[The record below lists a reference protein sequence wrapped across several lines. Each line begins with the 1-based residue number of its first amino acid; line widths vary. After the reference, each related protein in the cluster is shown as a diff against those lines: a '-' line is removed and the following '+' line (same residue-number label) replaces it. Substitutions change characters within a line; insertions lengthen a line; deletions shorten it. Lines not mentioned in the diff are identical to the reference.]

1 MYADGQYG
9 FTIDYEENEGFC
21 QQYGLTVRF
30 AVNLRRENPVQV
42 LRFVAGLVNMYKGKR
57 NKNDQWGVRTIYNNM
72 RIFTGKQFVYKVNPN
87 ESRDGIYIYGW
98 NIYQSFG
105 FYAVI
110 ALMKV
115 FGFEEGPIGED
126 QYFEIKRLTRFL
138 MFDRLPVCA
147 AVDKLMK
154 RTTFSYRDLAFI
166 SGVSG
171 QDNPD
176 RYSYPTVSPEL
187 DEFLSKVRITPD
199 MLKLP
204 LRNMQFI
211 DAFTGKKAIVN
222 DYSAVTYKEITDAV
236 EKALTDEERFVTEY
250 KLVCPKSTNSVMF
263 AFTTGPFVCK
273 NGEFELFIGFYQQ
286 PFQTKD
292 SFYEMAKQ
300 MLGVSKEMLQK
311 IFEN

>member
-1 MYADGQYG
+1 MYAEGQYG

-57 NKNDQWGVRTIYNNM
+57 AKNDQWGVKTIYNNM

-126 QYFEIKRLTRFL
+126 QYFEIKRLARFL

-147 AVDKLMK
+147 EVDKLTK
-154 RTTFSYRDLAFI
+154 RTTFSYKDLAFI

-187 DEFLSKVRITPD
+187 D
-199 MLKLP
+199 
-204 LRNMQFI
+204 
-211 DAFTGKKAIVN
+211 
-222 DYSAVTYKEITDAV
+222 
-236 EKALTDEERFVTEY
+236 
-250 KLVCPKSTNSVMF
+250 
-263 AFTTGPFVCK
+263 
-273 NGEFELFIGFYQQ
+273 
-286 PFQTKD
+286 
-292 SFYEMAKQ
+292 
-300 MLGVSKEMLQK
+300 
-311 IFEN
+311 

>member
-1 MYADGQYG
+1 MYAEGQYG

-57 NKNDQWGVRTIYNNM
+57 AKNDQWGVRTIYNNM

-115 FGFEEGPIGED
+115 FGFEEGPIGGD
-126 QYFEIKRLTRFL
+126 QYFEIKRLARFL

-147 AVDKLMK
+147 SVDKLMK
-154 RTTFSYRDLAFI
+154 RTTFSYKDLAFI
-166 SGVSG
+166 
-171 QDNPD
+171 
-176 RYSYPTVSPEL
+176 
-187 DEFLSKVRITPD
+187 
-199 MLKLP
+199 
-204 LRNMQFI
+204 
-211 DAFTGKKAIVN
+211 
-222 DYSAVTYKEITDAV
+222 
-236 EKALTDEERFVTEY
+236 
-250 KLVCPKSTNSVMF
+250 
-263 AFTTGPFVCK
+263 
-273 NGEFELFIGFYQQ
+273 
-286 PFQTKD
+286 
-292 SFYEMAKQ
+292 
-300 MLGVSKEMLQK
+300 
-311 IFEN
+311 